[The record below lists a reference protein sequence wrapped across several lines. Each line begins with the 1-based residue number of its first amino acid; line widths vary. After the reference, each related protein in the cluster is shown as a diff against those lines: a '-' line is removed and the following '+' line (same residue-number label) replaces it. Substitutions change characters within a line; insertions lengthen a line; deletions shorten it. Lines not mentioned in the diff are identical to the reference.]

1 MAQSESGKAR
11 QERLAAEL
19 RANLQKR
26 KAQARAR
33 RAGDADSRDEGIA
46 AAKDARPGDGVDD
59 DK

>member
-1 MAQSESGKAR
+1 MAKNESARAR

-33 RAGDADSRDEGIA
+33 RAGDADCRDEGIA
-46 AAKDARPGDGVDD
+46 AAKDTKPGAEGGEGG
-59 DK
+59 